1 MYTISILIRST
12 KHKIYIKRS
21 VVVVFFFFVF
31 FFLGGG
37 GGGGAVFIAASA
49 KLTAAT
55 VNVVTGFMKKI
66 AG

>member
-12 KHKIYIKRS
+12 KHKIYIKSS
-21 VVVVFFFFVF
+21 VVVVVL
-31 FFLGGG
+31 LGGG